1 MNTQNEQEILEERA
15 TRARERLLAVV
26 DQLDRKRHAL
36 AHPVTLM
43 KKQLP
48 DAAYLVAGG
57 IAAVAGLAAVA
68 TVVARARAKR
78 RRELRTRFRIDP
90 TPPPPGF
97 TADVGRR
104 AARALITFGLVQLGK
119 TLITRAMKA
128 SAEHRKARLPGRTR
142 VTHQMPV
149 VPARPP
155 VKLNLSQR
163 KFQ

>member
-1 MNTQNEQEILEERA
+1 MNTQNEQEILEEKA

-26 DQLDRKRHAL
+26 DQLDRKRHQF
-36 AHPVTLM
+36 AHPVNLV

-48 DAAYLVAGG
+48 DTAYLVAGG

-68 TVVARARAKR
+68 TVVVRARAKR
-78 RRELRTRFRIDP
+78 RRELRTRFRIER

-97 TADVGRR
+97 TTEVGGR

-128 SAEHRKARLPGRTR
+128 SSASRKARLPGRAR
-142 VTHQMPV
+142 VAHQV
-149 VPARPP
+149 QGVPARAP
-155 VKLNLSQR
+155 VKLNPSPH